1 MWLRRNLLSC
11 LLAMREAES
20 TRATVLTIIEK
31 LKLPHIH
38 RLGGGGADILAVEIH
53 GLECRNKILWLHQ
66 LQKVLLFLSTQRG
79 LIRELKCDCQGLFVR
94 K

>member
-11 LLAMREAES
+11 LLAMREAQS
-20 TRATVLTIIEK
+20 TRAMVLTMMEK

-38 RLGGGGADILAVEIH
+38 RLGGGEADILAVDTH
-53 GLECRNKILWLHQ
+53 GLECRNKSLWLHQ
-66 LQKVLLFLSTQRG
+66 PQKALLFLSTQRG
-79 LIRELKCDCQGLFVR
+79 RTRELKCDCQGLFVR

>member
-11 LLAMREAES
+11 LLAMREAQS
-20 TRATVLTIIEK
+20 TRAMGLTIMEK

-38 RLGGGGADILAVEIH
+38 RLGGGGVDILAIDIH

-66 LQKVLLFLSTQRG
+66 PQKALLFLSTQRG
-79 LIRELKCDCQGLFVR
+79 LTRELKCDCQGLCVR